1 MFAVLDEM
9 DNLEK
14 SIMIHDEQELSFSC
28 IKIRELHD
36 TSIFKWEDV

>member
-14 SIMIHDEQELSFSC
+14 SIMIHDEQELSFHAS
-28 IKIRELHD
+28 KYAKLHD
-36 TSIFKWEDV
+36 TSIF